1 MRWTTGDC
9 LRSNQRVTLSPDA
22 LLAAFHQQIRLRD
35 RDAEEGNL
43 VDRDGLVHRNY
54 PQDPGREGAMIE
66 SPEGLVTDAGDDPD
80 AVIARQRDFFA
91 GRGQRVEWKT
101 YGYDEPADLGERLA
115 AAGFEPEELEA
126 LILGDAEVVAVDVEL
141 PKGVHVR
148 SIEVDG
154 EHDLDRDLERIADLH
169 DLVWPG
175 TRWITLRF
183 GEEMR
188 ARPDLVRGCVVEE
201 SPDGPVLCASWLRMV
216 EGTDFAGLWGG
227 ATHPDWRRQG
237 LYRATVAHRARLALE
252 HGYRYLRVD
261 ASPHSRPILERAG
274 LHQVSTTTPYVLDP
288 GSAQV

>member
-1 MRWTTGDC
+1 VTT
-9 LRSNQRVTLSPDA
+9 SPDA
-22 LLAAFHQQIRLRD
+22 LLDAFHEQVRLRD
-35 RDAEEGNL
+35 RDAEEENL
-43 VDRDGLVHRNY
+43 VERDGLVHRNY
-54 PQDPGREGAMIE
+54 PQDPNRPGAMIE
-66 SPEGLVTDAGDDPD
+66 SPEGLGDDPD

-91 GRGQRVEWKT
+91 QRGQRVEWKT
-101 YGYDEPADLGERLA
+101 YGYDAPADLGERLA
-115 AAGFEPEELEA
+115 AAGFVPEELEA
-126 LILGDAEVVAVDVEL
+126 LILGDAEAVAVDAEL
-141 PKGVHVR
+141 PQGVRVR
-148 SIEVDG
+148 SVEPG
-154 EHDLDRDLERIADLH
+154 PDLDRDLERIADLH

-227 ATHPDWRRQG
+227 ATHPDWRRRG
-237 LYRATVAHRARLALE
+237 LYRATVAHRARLALD

-288 GSAQV
+288 APAQA